1 MEDDDNEKDEEEL
14 ELNNQNWLQNI
25 NKKQKKQNE
34 EIEYAAEYKDIEEAE
49 V

>member
-1 MEDDDNEKDEEEL
+1 MEDEEDEKEN
-14 ELNNQNWLQNI
+14 LN
-25 NKKQKKQNE
+25 K